1 MTSNTPTDTPSDANA
16 ECVGPTAAEAGKA
29 SACAGCPNQQKCSS
43 GAFNSPE
50 AIAKAQEE
58 ANLLKASLQN
68 VSHVLMVLSGKG
80 GVGKSTVAAQ
90 LAHTLASQG
99 YAVGLLDVDLCGPS
113 APRMVLGERHRDAQ
127 ITTSGSGGWV
137 PVYNPDH
144 PNLACMSISF
154 LLQDHDSAV
163 VWRGPRKN
171 GLIQQFLTQVDWTGE
186 TDGLDYLIIDT
197 PPGTSDE
204 HISTVQYLQKANAVS
219 GAILVT
225 TPEEVSLADVRKE
238 LNFCQKTKVPILGVV
253 ENMGQYTTT
262 LSKLKFL
269 SPDGK
274 DDCTSQ
280 ILEQLKASCPQ
291 ILDTL
296 VEATIYPPSGGGPK
310 AMAEQYQ
317 VPYWGVLPMD
327 PDLMQACEAGK
338 PFVEEFPTTMAAKAL
353 QRFCKTITTQL
364 PVEEMG

>member
-1 MTSNTPTDTPSDANA
+1 MHHDT
-16 ECVGPTAAEAGKA
+16 
-29 SACAGCPNQQKCSS
+29 
-43 GAFNSPE
+43 
-50 AIAKAQEE
+50 
-58 ANLLKASLQN
+58 
-68 VSHVLMVLSGKG
+68 
-80 GVGKSTVAAQ
+80 
-90 LAHTLASQG
+90 
-99 YAVGLLDVDLCGPS
+99 
-113 APRMVLGERHRDAQ
+113 
-127 ITTSGSGGWV
+127 
-137 PVYNPDH
+137 
-144 PNLACMSISF
+144 
-154 LLQDHDSAV
+154 
-163 VWRGPRKN
+163 
-171 GLIQQFLTQVDWTGE
+171 
-186 TDGLDYLIIDT
+186 
-197 PPGTSDE
+197 
-204 HISTVQYLQKANAVS
+204 
-219 GAILVT
+219 
-225 TPEEVSLADVRKE
+225 VRKE